1 MLYLKRLRVVIMV
14 MLISFVTTS
23 VFAACLPDIKDVAKK
38 ALPAVVNIST
48 TQVVNNYN
56 PFEGYGFND
65 NDPFDQFFKNF
76 FNNFPTKR
84 KVHALGSGFIISP
97 NGYILTNY
105 HVIKRA
111 TTIKVTL
118 LKTGEVYNAKIIG
131 TDPKADIALIK
142 INPKGEKLPT
152 LSLGDSSKIEI
163 GDWVVAVGN
172 PFGLNGTVTAG
183 IISAK
188 GRVIGEGPFDH
199 FLQTDAAINPGNSGG
214 PLLNMEGKVIGIN
227 TAIVAGGQ
235 GIGFAIP
242 INMVKS
248 EMPFLM
254 KGQKVKRGY
263 LGVMIQPLTPEAAKE
278 LGLHTTN
285 GAIVSQVFK
294 NSAAQ
299 KAGIKPGDIIVSV
312 NGKPIR
318 SSSDLPYIISS
329 IKPGTKIKIGIIR
342 NKKKMTKE
350 VVLGLRPNNIG
361 SSSYQG
367 SSNVYKTDYGFS
379 VSNITPQLAKKY
391 NIKIKKGVVV
401 VSVKQNSFAQ
411 MVGVQPGDVIVKLN
425 YKPINNLKTFKK
437 IIKSAKDVIFLH
449 IIRGTTHI
457 FITIQK

>member
-1 MLYLKRLRVVIMV
+1 MLYLKRFEMF
-14 MLISFVTTS
+14 FVTILTVMFASS
-23 VFAACLPDIKDVAKK
+23 VFANNLPDIKDVAQK

-48 TQVVNNYN
+48 TQVVKNVN
-56 PFEGYGFND
+56 PFQGYGFND
-65 NDPFDQFFKNF
+65 NDPFNQFFKNF
-76 FNNFPTKR
+76 FNNMPTKR
-84 KVHALGSGFIISP
+84 KVHALGSGFIISKK
-97 NGYILTNY
+97 GYILTNY
-105 HVIKRA
+105 HVIRRA
-111 TTIKVTL
+111 TTIKVTIL
-118 LKTGEVYNAKIIG
+118 NTNDVYNAKVIG

-142 INPKGEKLPT
+142 IKPRENLPT
-152 LSLGDSSKIEI
+152 LPLGDSNKIQI

-254 KGQKVKRGY
+254 KGKKVKRGY
-263 LGVMIQPLTPEAAKE
+263 LGVMIQPLTAEASKE
-278 LGLHTTN
+278 LGLNHVK

-312 NGKPIR
+312 NGKPVR
-318 SSSDLPYIISS
+318 SSNNLPYIISS
-329 IKPGTKIKIGIIR
+329 MKPGTKIKIGIIR
-342 NKKKMTKE
+342 DKKRLVKE
-350 VVLGLRPNNIG
+350 VILGTRPNTINNTPSG
-361 SSSYQG
+361 GNS
-367 SSNVYKTDYGFS
+367 VYKTKFGFS
-379 VSNITPQLAKKY
+379 VSNITPQLAKEY
-391 NIKIKKGVVV
+391 GIKLKKGVVV
-401 VSVKQNSFAQ
+401 VSVKPNSFAQ
-411 MVGVQPGDVIVKLN
+411 MVGVKDGDVIVKLN
-425 YKPINNLKTFKK
+425 YKPVTNLQTFKK

-449 IIRGTTHI
+449 IMRGSTHI

>member
-1 MLYLKRLRVVIMV
+1 MLHLKRLRFLIALMV
-14 MLISFVTTS
+14 FSFMTSTT
-23 VFAACLPDIKDVAKK
+23 FAACLPDIKDVAKK

-48 TQVVNNYN
+48 TQIVNNYN
-56 PFEGYGFND
+56 PFEGYGFNN

-76 FNNFPTKR
+76 FNNIPQKR
-84 KVHALGSGFIISP
+84 KIHALGSGFIISKD
-97 NGYILTNY
+97 GYILTNY

-118 LKTGEVYNAKIIG
+118 LKTGEVYTAKIVG

-142 INPKGEKLPT
+142 IKPKEKLPT
-152 LSLGDSSKIEI
+152 LSLGDSSKLEI

-254 KGQKVKRGY
+254 KGEKVKRGY
-263 LGVMIQPLTPEAAKE
+263 LGVMIQPLTAEAAKE
-278 LGLHTTN
+278 LGLKNIN

-294 NSAAQ
+294 NSAAY
-299 KAGIKPGDIIVSV
+299 KAGLKPGDIIVSV

-318 SSSDLPYIISS
+318 LSSDLPYIISS

-342 NKKKMTKE
+342 DKKRLTKE
-350 VVLGLRPNNIG
+350 VVLGLRPNNLN
-361 SSSYQG
+361 SSLG
-367 SSNVYKTDYGFS
+367 SSNQQVYKTDYGFS
-379 VSNITPQLAKKY
+379 VSNITPQLAKEY
-391 NIKIKKGVVV
+391 HIKIEKGVVV
-401 VSVKQNSFAQ
+401 VAVKQNSFAK

-425 YKPINNLKTFKK
+425 YKPVNNLKTFKK
-437 IIKSAKDVIFLH
+437 LIKSAKDVIFLH
-449 IIRGTTHI
+449 IVRGSTHI

>member
-1 MLYLKRLRVVIMV
+1 MLYLKRFEMF
-14 MLISFVTTS
+14 FVTILTVMFASS
-23 VFAACLPDIKDVAKK
+23 VFANNLPDIKDVAQK

-48 TQVVNNYN
+48 TQVVKNVN
-56 PFEGYGFND
+56 PFQGYGFND
-65 NDPFDQFFKNF
+65 NDPFNQFFKNF
-76 FNNFPTKR
+76 FNNMPTKR
-84 KVHALGSGFIISP
+84 KVHALGSGFIISKK
-97 NGYILTNY
+97 GYILTNY
-105 HVIKRA
+105 HVIRRA
-111 TTIKVTL
+111 TTIKVTIL
-118 LKTGEVYNAKIIG
+118 NTNDVYNAKVIG

-142 INPKGEKLPT
+142 IKPRENLPT
-152 LSLGDSSKIEI
+152 LPLGDSNKIQI

-254 KGQKVKRGY
+254 KGKKVKRGY
-263 LGVMIQPLTPEAAKE
+263 LGVMIQPLTAEASKE
-278 LGLHTTN
+278 LGLNHVK

-318 SSSDLPYIISS
+318 SSNNLPYIISS
-329 IKPGTKIKIGIIR
+329 MKPGTKIKIGIIR
-342 NKKKMTKE
+342 DKKRLAKE
-350 VVLGLRPNNIG
+350 VILGTRPNTINNTPSGG
-361 SSSYQG
+361 SS
-367 SSNVYKTDYGFS
+367 VYKTKFGFS
-379 VSNITPQLAKKY
+379 VSNITPQLAKEY
-391 NIKIKKGVVV
+391 GIKLKKGVVV
-401 VSVKQNSFAQ
+401 VSVKPNSFAQ
-411 MVGVQPGDVIVKLN
+411 MVGVKDGDVIVKLN
-425 YKPINNLKTFKK
+425 YKPVTNLQTFKK

-449 IIRGTTHI
+449 IMRGSTHI